1 MLRSI
6 EDSGLDLSIG
16 GFGGGA
22 EGAVAL
28 FFFLYFQNVFE
39 TLTLLY
45 FALQICPQ
53 CHMLHVLKTE
63 VFIRDGGGG
72 RIRPPLAEFP
82 GSAPVE
88 LSS

>member
-28 FFFLYFQNVFE
+28 LFFLYFQNVFE

-63 VFIRDGGGG
+63 VFIRDGGG
-72 RIRPPLAEFP
+72 EDTT
-82 GSAPVE
+82 
-88 LSS
+88 SSC